1 MIGPP
6 SPYPDSVVSLSLG
19 GGSTEDLAEDAA
31 THTAADVLLPFDVQP
46 GLQPHAC
53 VVMKNGSRIT
63 AWAVDTWA
71 AGDVRPGTCA
81 VLCLL
86 YET

>member
-1 MIGPP
+1 MTGVLAG
-6 SPYPDSVVSLSLG
+6 SWSRGGEEEAALDSTGTVALVA
-19 GGSTEDLAEDAA
+19 LAAVGTVAA
-31 THTAADVLLPFDVQP
+31 ASVLATAADLVLPFDVQP

-71 AGDVRPGTCA
+71 AGNV
-81 VLCLL
+81 
-86 YET
+86 